1 MAVEKEYNSYPDFY
15 DLDLNHCI
23 FSYIKFLKYI
33 LQNKIRTYSIMLK
46 VYGIKNCN
54 KVRDTFKWLD
64 ENDIEYEF
72 INLKKEPLS
81 EGKLDEFVHKVGL
94 DVLINKR
101 GTTYRNLGLKGKD
114 LSEDDLFDVLLE
126 NQTMIKRPV
135 LELDDAVL
143 IGYDEDA
150 FDSFV

>member
-1 MAVEKEYNSYPDFY
+1 
-15 DLDLNHCI
+15 
-23 FSYIKFLKYI
+23 
-33 LQNKIRTYSIMLK
+33 MLR

-64 ENDIEYEF
+64 ENDIDYEF
-72 INLKKEPLS
+72 INLKKDPLS

-94 DVLINKR
+94 DVLVNKR
-101 GTTYRNLGLKGKD
+101 GTTYRNLGLKDKD
-114 LSEDDLFDVLLE
+114 VDEDELFDLLLE

-143 IGYDEDA
+143 VGYDEDA

>member
-1 MAVEKEYNSYPDFY
+1 
-15 DLDLNHCI
+15 
-23 FSYIKFLKYI
+23 
-33 LQNKIRTYSIMLK
+33 MLK

-54 KVRDTFKWLD
+54 KVRDTFKWLE
-64 ENDIEYEF
+64 ENEVDYEF
-72 INLKKEPLS
+72 IDLKKEPLS

-101 GTTYRNLGLKGKD
+101 GTTYRNLGLKDKD

-135 LELDDAVL
+135 LEQDDAVL
-143 IGYDEDA
+143 VGYDEDA

>member
-1 MAVEKEYNSYPDFY
+1 
-15 DLDLNHCI
+15 
-23 FSYIKFLKYI
+23 
-33 LQNKIRTYSIMLK
+33 MLK

-54 KVRDTFKWLD
+54 KVRDTFKWLE

-81 EGKLDEFVHKVGL
+81 EAKLDEFVHKVGL

-101 GTTYRNLGLKGKD
+101 GMTWRNLGLKDKN
-114 LSEDDLFDVLLE
+114 LSEDELFDVLLE

-135 LELDDAVL
+135 LEQDDAVL
-143 IGYDEDA
+143 VGYDEDA

>member
-1 MAVEKEYNSYPDFY
+1 
-15 DLDLNHCI
+15 
-23 FSYIKFLKYI
+23 
-33 LQNKIRTYSIMLK
+33 MLK

-54 KVRDTFKWLD
+54 KVRDIFKWLE
-64 ENDIEYEF
+64 ENDVDYEF

-94 DVLINKR
+94 DVLINSR
-101 GTTYRNLGLKGKD
+101 GMTRRNHGLKDKD
-114 LSEDDLFDVLLE
+114 LSEDELFDVWLE
-126 NQTMIKRPV
+126 NQTKIKRPD

-143 IGYDEDA
+143 VGYDEDA

>member
-1 MAVEKEYNSYPDFY
+1 
-15 DLDLNHCI
+15 
-23 FSYIKFLKYI
+23 
-33 LQNKIRTYSIMLK
+33 MLK

-64 ENDIEYEF
+64 ENEIDYEF
-72 INLKKEPLS
+72 IDLKKEPIS

-94 DVLINKR
+94 DVLINRR
-101 GTTYRNLGLKGKD
+101 GTTYRNLGLKDKNLD
-114 LSEDDLFDVLLE
+114 EDQLFDQLLE

-143 IGYDEDA
+143 VGYGC
-150 FDSFV
+150 F

>member
-1 MAVEKEYNSYPDFY
+1 
-15 DLDLNHCI
+15 
-23 FSYIKFLKYI
+23 
-33 LQNKIRTYSIMLK
+33 MLK

-64 ENDIEYEF
+64 ENDVDYQF
-72 INLKKEPLS
+72 IDLKKDPLS

-94 DVLINKR
+94 DVLINRR
-101 GTTYRNLGLKGKD
+101 GTTWRNLGLKDKNLD
-114 LSEDDLFDVLLE
+114 EDQLFDQLLA
-126 NQTMIKRPV
+126 NQAMIKRPV

-143 IGYDEDA
+143 VGFDEDA

>member
-1 MAVEKEYNSYPDFY
+1 
-15 DLDLNHCI
+15 
-23 FSYIKFLKYI
+23 
-33 LQNKIRTYSIMLK
+33 MLK

-54 KVRDTFKWLD
+54 KVRDTFKWLK
-64 ENDIEYEF
+64 ENDVDYEF
-72 INLKKEPLS
+72 IDLKKDPLS

-101 GTTYRNLGLKGKD
+101 GTTYRNLGLKDKD
-114 LSEDDLFDVLLE
+114 LDEDQLFDQLLE

-135 LELDDAVL
+135 LEQDDAVL
-143 IGYDEDA
+143 VGYDEDA

>member
-1 MAVEKEYNSYPDFY
+1 
-15 DLDLNHCI
+15 
-23 FSYIKFLKYI
+23 
-33 LQNKIRTYSIMLK
+33 MLK

-54 KVRDTFKWLD
+54 KVRDTFKWLN
-64 ENDIEYEF
+64 ENEIEYEF

-101 GTTYRNLGLKGKD
+101 GTTYRNLGMKDKD
-114 LSEDDLFDVLLE
+114 LSEDELFDVLLE

-135 LELDDAVL
+135 LELDDAVMV
-143 IGYDEDA
+143 GYDEDA

>member
-1 MAVEKEYNSYPDFY
+1 M
-15 DLDLNHCI
+15 NHR
-23 FSYIKFLKYI
+23 I
-33 LQNKIRTYSIMLK
+33 LFRRHFFGIHSSENKSRTYSIMLK

-54 KVRDTFKWLD
+54 KVRDTFKWLE
-64 ENDIEYEF
+64 ENDVEYEF
-72 INLKKEPLS
+72 INLKKDPLF

-94 DVLINKR
+94 DVLVNKR
-101 GTTYRNLGLKGKD
+101 STTYRNLGLKDKD

-143 IGYDEDA
+143 VGYDEDA

>member
-1 MAVEKEYNSYPDFY
+1 
-15 DLDLNHCI
+15 
-23 FSYIKFLKYI
+23 
-33 LQNKIRTYSIMLK
+33 MLK

-101 GTTYRNLGLKGKD
+101 GTTYRNLGLKDKD